1 MIRIKVLVE
10 GQTLLQA
17 IRDQFPTPEDINNS
31 PNTAPSKRILKIF
44 PYYKKVL
51 DGSVVAKAVGL
62 DKIRQECHHFD
73 SWVTRLSQ
81 CQR

>member
-17 IRDQFPTPEDINNS
+17 IRDQF